1 MMTLT
6 AELPSTC
13 RHPGTIATRTTPTTA
28 DVTCCGRPG
37 EPRAKSCRCWRERT
51 AHATPSSQDDASPRR
66 PERRQRCRSH
76 PLQATFSTYSSPTFA
91 AQRQTALHALH
102 VLEYAL
108 AAPAPR
114 RHRTWLHRVTTAI
127 DALHDALHVQ
137 LPQTNGP
144 VRLLDE
150 IALCHPD
157 YLPQVQ
163 QLQQELLDLT
173 IAVASLREQIEPDP
187 TIEINPTNIRD
198 RLSTVTKQFRE
209 HQARQADL
217 VYETIGRELDT
228 T

>member
-1 MMTLT
+1 M
-6 AELPSTC
+6 P
-13 RHPGTIATRTTPTTA
+13 TRA
-28 DVTCCGRPG
+28 NVICGGRPG
-37 EPRAKSCRCWRERT
+37 EPPAKSCRCWREPT
-51 AHATPSSQDDASPRR
+51 AHATLSSQDDDSPRR
-66 PERRQRCRSH
+66 RGTAALMSESPAPSNILD
-76 PLQATFSTYSSPTFA
+76 PLVADVA
-91 AQRQTALHALH
+91 AQRETALHALH

-127 DALHDALHVQ
+127 DALHDALHAQ
-137 LPQTNGP
+137 LPQTTGP
-144 VRLLDE
+144 IRLLDE

-163 QLQQELLDLT
+163 QLQQQLLELT